1 MALKTARRA
10 AVAPFYAME
19 VLRAANRREAAGA
32 RVLHLEVGEPAAGA
46 PEPVRAAARRALE
59 AGRIGYTEALGL
71 PRLRARIASHYEERH
86 GLSVDPARV
95 AVTTGA
101 SGAFVLSFL
110 AAFDA
115 GDRVALAEPGYPA
128 YRNILQSFGVE
139 VVALAADHA
148 ERFQPTPETLAAVAP
163 LDGVI
168 VASPSNP
175 TGSMLDA
182 PALAALAAWCGDNG
196 VRLISDEI
204 YHGITYGVRESSVLA
219 HDANA
224 VAINSFSKYF
234 AMTGWRLG
242 WTIVPDD
249 LVDAVE
255 RLAQNL
261 FISPPALPQHAAL
274 EAFECRAAL
283 DGYVAT
289 YARNRQ
295 VLLDRLPEAGFGR
308 LAPADGAF
316 YVYADIGDLA
326 ADSQAL
332 CESMLRDAAVAATP
346 GIDFDPR
353 RGHRFV
359 RFSFAGATADIAE
372 AADRLVA
379 VRGAGR

>member
-1 MALKTARRA
+1 
-10 AVAPFYAME
+10 
-19 VLRAANRREAAGA
+19 
-32 RVLHLEVGEPAAGA
+32 
-46 PEPVRAAARRALE
+46 
-59 AGRIGYTEALGL
+59 
-71 PRLRARIASHYEERH
+71 
-86 GLSVDPARV
+86 
-95 AVTTGA
+95 
-101 SGAFVLSFL
+101 
-110 AAFDA
+110 
-115 GDRVALAEPGYPA
+115 
-128 YRNILQSFGVE
+128 
-139 VVALAADHA
+139 
-148 ERFQPTPETLAAVAP
+148 
-163 LDGVI
+163 
-168 VASPSNP
+168 
-175 TGSMLDA
+175 
-182 PALAALAAWCGDNG
+182 
-196 VRLISDEI
+196 
-204 YHGITYGVRESSVLA
+204 
-219 HDANA
+219 
-224 VAINSFSKYF
+224 
-234 AMTGWRLG
+234 MTGWRLG

-332 CESMLRDAAVAATP
+332 CEAMLRDAAVAATP

-359 RFSFAGATADIAE
+359 RFSFAGAAADIAE
-372 AADRLVA
+372 AADRLFAAPRRRPLADAAAPGHEKRVD
-379 VRGAGR
+379 RGAGHAPPAPYIPSCQPHGDRK